1 MKADDVIKYV
11 FEEERQ
17 DYQARL
23 MKCRK
28 AGLVQARQISMY
40 LIKYFFRDM
49 TWDEVGICL
58 GQKHDGAIHAY
69 NKVSNYIATEK
80 LYEKRISKYIQV
92 IRGRMDNKLRVNCVT
107 ATYKMNN
114 KRISL
119 TKIEGDNWLVFV
131 KKLEGRKIDKKHLVF
146 TDEAIN
152 GLVEMYQIL
161 KK

>member
-1 MKADDVIKYV
+1 MKPEEIIKYI
-11 FEEERQ
+11 FDEERQ
-17 DYQARL
+17 DYQSRL

-28 AGLVQARQISMY
+28 AGLVQARQRSMY
-40 LIKYFFRDM
+40 LIKFFYPQT

-69 NKVSNYIATEK
+69 NKVTNYIATEK
-80 LYEKRISKYIQV
+80 KYEREMSKYITV
-92 IRGRMDNKLRVNCVT
+92 IRGRMNNRLQVNCVT

-131 KKLEGRKIDKKHLVF
+131 KKLEGKKIDKKHLVF

-152 GLVEMYQIL
+152 GLLEMYQIL
-161 KK
+161 K